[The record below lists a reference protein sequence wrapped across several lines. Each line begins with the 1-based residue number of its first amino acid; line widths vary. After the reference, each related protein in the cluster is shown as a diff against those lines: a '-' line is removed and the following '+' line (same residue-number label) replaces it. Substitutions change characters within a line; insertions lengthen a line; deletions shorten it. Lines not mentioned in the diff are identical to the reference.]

1 MSLLLKEPV
10 KRVEQV
16 LKAFDPKLTVIVLK
30 TSARTAMEAASS
42 LGCEVGAIVKSLLFK
57 TENSFTLCLVAG
69 DRKASII
76 KIKKTLNIKD
86 VSMASAD
93 EVKDV
98 TGFTIGGVSPVGHL
112 NKIDVF
118 IDNSLKRFESLYAAA
133 GHPNCVFKLDFINL
147 QKITNGS
154 IKRPIKSLFDGRPC
168 TWFEPSKT
176 PMAARKQWIAGTM
189 KPVGQIVI
197 DDGAVNALKNG
208 SSLLPTGVKSID
220 GDFERGDVVEVYSL
234 GNLKI
239 GVGLSS
245 YSAKEGKSIM
255 WHKSDEI
262 GKILSYSYRE
272 EMIHKDDL
280 VLL

>member
-1 MSLLLKEPV
+1 MSLLHKEPV

-30 TSARTAMEAASS
+30 TSARTAIEAASS

-133 GHPNCVFKLDFINL
+133 GHPNCVFKLDLINL

-154 IKRPIKSLFDGRPC
+154 IK
-168 TWFEPSKT
+168 
-176 PMAARKQWIAGTM
+176 
-189 KPVGQIVI
+189 
-197 DDGAVNALKNG
+197 
-208 SSLLPTGVKSID
+208 
-220 GDFERGDVVEVYSL
+220 
-234 GNLKI
+234 
-239 GVGLSS
+239 
-245 YSAKEGKSIM
+245 
-255 WHKSDEI
+255 EI
-262 GKILSYSYRE
+262 SE
-272 EMIHKDDL
+272 
-280 VLL
+280 